1 MAGIEHATPN
11 DNDLHGDQN
20 AAHWAER
27 FASRFEVRHRDTRD
41 GLDTNDLMLTWF
53 AGAIETGS
61 MRQQRI
67 VAYSIFGDFY
77 DPKDVNIIRDTDE
90 VRFGPLEDQPDPEIL
105 AELKGP
111 PKDL

>member
-1 MAGIEHATPN
+1 MAGIENATPN

-27 FASRFEVRHRDTRD
+27 FASKFEVRDRDTRD
-41 GLDTNDLMLTWF
+41 GLDTLDLMLTWF

-90 VRFGPLEDQPDPEIL
+90 VRFGPHPEIL
-105 AELKGP
+105 EELKGP

>member
-1 MAGIEHATPN
+1 MASIEHASEN
-11 DNDLHGDQN
+11 DNDLHGDQD

-27 FASRFEVRHRDTRD
+27 FAVHFEVVRLLD
-41 GLDTNDLMLTWF
+41 GRVVPNVTDLMLTWF
-53 AGAIETGS
+53 ASAIETGS

-90 VRFGPLEDQPDPEIL
+90 VRFGPLEDQPDKETP
-105 AELKGP
+105 
-111 PKDL
+111 

>member
-1 MAGIEHATPN
+1 MAGIENATPN

-27 FASRFEVRHRDTRD
+27 FASKFEVRRRDTRD

-53 AGAIETGS
+53 AGAIETGK
-61 MRQQRI
+61 MPQQRI

-90 VRFGPLEDQPDPEIL
+90 VRFGPREDQPDKESH
-105 AELKGP
+105 A
-111 PKDL
+111 